1 MEIEQMVYETLLQA
15 SSQHPDMLKPAEQKL
30 KEWEVE
36 PGFYSVLFVR
46 PTFFFFFIYYYFSF
60 VCKYIISILIFRE
73 YFLINRWT

>member
-46 PTFFFFFIYYYFSF
+46 IFF
-60 VCKYIISILIFRE
+60 YIPLNLCNIITILIFRE
-73 YFLINRWT
+73 YFPINHWT

>member
-30 KEWEVE
+30 KEWEIE

-46 PTFFFFFIYYYFSF
+46 LTFCLIH
-60 VCKYIISILIFRE
+60 YI
-73 YFLINRWT
+73 

>member
-1 MEIEQMVYETLLQA
+1 MEIEQLVYETLLQA

-46 PTFFFFFIYYYFSF
+46 YDFSMTKINLTTYSYFI
-60 VCKYIISILIFRE
+60 V
-73 YFLINRWT
+73 

>member
-1 MEIEQMVYETLLQA
+1 MEIEQLVYETLMQA

-46 PTFFFFFIYYYFSF
+46 WAFSLITCHKF
-60 VCKYIISILIFRE
+60 NNTNKLIFRE
-73 YFLINRWT
+73 YFPTNR